1 MKSNESTLSQVK
13 LFKIR
18 SAQKMS
24 WKWKIDH
31 LENMRQELSFEKT

>member
-13 LFKIR
+13 LFNIR

-24 WKWKIDH
+24 WKWKNRPFGKRATRVK
-31 LENMRQELSFEKT
+31 L